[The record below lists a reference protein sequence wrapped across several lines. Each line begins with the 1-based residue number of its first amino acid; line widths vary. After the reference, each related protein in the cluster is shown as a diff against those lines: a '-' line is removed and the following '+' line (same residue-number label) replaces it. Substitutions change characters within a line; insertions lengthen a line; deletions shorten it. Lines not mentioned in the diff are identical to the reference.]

1 MMNKQHFVVIGIIV
15 SITCATAFAA
25 PIQSSNAVI
34 NFLPNRQAVDS
45 GPQATFGGGVDDRK
59 APIAIS
65 ADNVYI
71 VWPTNKTG
79 NDEVMFRSSNDN
91 SATFADKI
99 NLSNSTD
106 SESQDAEIAA
116 DGDNVIVTW
125 WERNATS
132 EEPVARI
139 SSDNGASFGPLL
151 RLATNGTI
159 GQAAAEE

>member
-1 MMNKQHFVVIGIIV
+1 MDTKYIAIIV
-15 SITCATAFAA
+15 VVAAMLVATTAIIGNTAFAGFQLD
-25 PIQSSNAVI
+25 PI
-34 NFLPNRQAVDS
+34 NRKV
-45 GPQATFGGGVDDRK
+45 
-59 APIAIS
+59 PIAIVG
-65 ADNVYI
+65 DNVYI
-71 VWPTNKTG
+71 VWPSNKTG
-79 NDEVMFRSSNDN
+79 NNEVMFRSSNDN

-99 NLSNSTD
+99 NLSNSRD